1 MNVKTEL
8 EPQDIEAIASRV
20 AEILRPALVRNG
32 VNEAGDTI
40 FDVRGLAEYLK
51 VSKKW
56 IYEHVQF
63 KEIPHYKIKG
73 QLRFSRKD
81 IDKWMSGYKIPA
93 TTV

>member
-1 MNVKTEL
+1 MKLEL
-8 EPQDIEAIASRV
+8 EHTDIEAIASRI
-20 AEILRPALVRNG
+20 AEILRPTLARNG
-32 VNEAGDTI
+32 GDVVGDTI

-63 KEIPHYKIKG
+63 KEIPHFKLTG

-81 IDKWMSGYKIPA
+81 IDKWMSGHKIPT